1 MSSTQKR
8 KTFGLQTKKNV
19 FGGDSSSD
27 DETATAAA
35 SKNPINRDL
44 LHEQAALRQRAAAA
58 AAVYDFDGTYEAPT
72 TSSTASTTQKDD
84 KKQPRYITDLLEQ
97 AKRRKFE
104 RDIVMDRKAIREQ
117 DQDEANHAGKEK
129 FITSAYKK
137 TLAEREAWAQKDK
150 EEQDVTK
157 QNNLGGFYANLSRNV
172 AMGAG
177 AAKQEPSK
185 DETLPSLGF
194 TDGFERAE
202 MDPPTV
208 ESSEINNA
216 AEVRHPLS
224 TASDEELP
232 TKSIQEIRQ
241 EKIRKARTRYFQR
254 RGMTPEEASQE
265 QLQ

>member
-1 MSSTQKR
+1 VTIISSTKKR
-8 KTFGLQTKKNV
+8 KMFGLQAKNV

-27 DETATAAA
+27 DETAPAVA
-35 SKNPINRDL
+35 SKNPINREL
-44 LHEQAALRQRAAAA
+44 LHEQAALRQRAA

-72 TSSTASTTQKDD
+72 TSTATTQKDD

-157 QNNLGGFYANLSRNV
+157 QSSLGGFYANLSRNV
-172 AMGAG
+172 AMGAV
-177 AAKQEPSK
+177 AEKQEPAK
-185 DETLPSLGF
+185 DETVPSLGF
-194 TDGFERAE
+194 TDGFDQAE

-208 ESSEINNA
+208 DSNEINYAANA
-216 AEVRHPLS
+216 GHPLS
-224 TASDEELP
+224 TAPELLP
-232 TKSIQEIRQ
+232 TKSIQQIRQ
-241 EKIRKARTRYFQR
+241 EKIAKARTRYFQR
-254 RGMTPEEASQE
+254 RGITPEEAAQE